1 MRMRSIALP
10 SAFTLVFKTATVNV
24 AVMVANA
31 LGMIV
36 CARVLGAESRGIL
49 AAWMIWPPVLS
60 AVLAIG
66 MNSSFI
72 YFSKHEASLNARY
85 TSALIAAAGLMS
97 VMGAC
102 LMWEAAPIFYR
113 LQIEHTPALR
123 TCLAAFAFAMTLFS
137 LLSGIS
143 QTTHNLSL
151 YNLTRLVPPA
161 IYLILSIFLSLFLKL
176 DTLDFLVIYV
186 GGYLVAGFVLAYS
199 TLSQLGSNFLLDF
212 SIFRKL
218 AAHGLKFWCLDVM
231 AVLSAQVDK
240 MFLVAFL
247 APRVVGI
254 YAVAYGLSRI
264 LTQLQLAIATVL
276 FPRTAGKD
284 LRLVSEQVS
293 LAFRISFVGSALL
306 GGWAVAVGKYAIIL
320 MYGHQYAEAA
330 PIFAILIIESIVS
343 GGGWI
348 LSQTFNAVGRT
359 ELIVMRQIASLTV
372 TCLVMYLL
380 TPIWHAGGVA
390 ISLLAGSLI
399 RFVMTVNAYPLF
411 LKIAAPRLV
420 LNGQDLNYLL
430 SRFKQK

>member
-10 SAFTLVFKTATVNV
+10 AAFTLVFKTATVNV

-36 CARVLGAESRGIL
+36 CARVLGAESRGVL

-60 AVLAIG
+60 AMLAIG

-72 YFSKHEASLNARY
+72 YFSKHDASSYARY
-85 TSALIAAAGLMS
+85 TSALIVAAGLMS
-97 VMGAC
+97 VAGAC
-102 LMWEAAPIFYR
+102 LMWEAASFFYR
-113 LQIEHTPALR
+113 LQIERAPALR
-123 TCLAAFAFAMTLFS
+123 SWLAAFAFAMTLFS

-151 YNLTRLVPPA
+151 YNATRLVPPA
-161 IYLILSIFLSLFLKL
+161 IYLIFSVSLSFFLKL

-186 GGYLVAGFVLAYS
+186 GGYLVAGAVLAYS
-199 TLSQLGSNFLLDF
+199 ALSELRTRFSFDFQTLK
-212 SIFRKL
+212 KL
-218 AAHGLKFWCLDVM
+218 AVHGLKFWCLDVM

-264 LTQLQLAIATVL
+264 LTQLQLAIATVI
-276 FPRTAGKD
+276 FPRTAGKN
-284 LRLVSEQVS
+284 LHLVSEQVS
-293 LAFRISFVGSALL
+293 LAFRISSVGSVLL
-306 GGWAVAVGKYAIIL
+306 GLCAVAIGKYAIVF

-330 PIFAILIIESIVS
+330 PIFAILIVESIVS

-359 ELIVMRQIASLTV
+359 ELIVMRQIASLIV

-380 TPIWHAGGVA
+380 TPIWHAEGVA
-390 ISLLAGSLI
+390 VSLLAGSLT
-399 RFVMTVNAYPLF
+399 RFFMTVNAYSIF
-411 LKIAAPRLV
+411 LKIASPRLF
-420 LNGQDLNYLL
+420 LNVQDLNYLL
-430 SRFKQK
+430 SRFKEK